1 MKTNKVILF
10 GLFVANIAFNTFAKS
25 PAHRNCVKRT
35 TPVVENRTNETP
47 VVPVIDLKQ
56 YQDVDEETA
65 LTIALNES
73 IRTANEEVK
82 SRQQFESDIELV
94 KGLELE
100 AELNKNIIKQDIQTQ
115 KVENNIKAVAAQDKA
130 FADISNLKLENKQI
144 KNRPSKLAKT
154 LVFLGYAAP
163 IAYSLAWGIYANQ
176 DLIPTSVMSLL
187 EKSPNF
193 LKIFVNSIFLT
204 NGQIQY
210 GYDFVRDRIKTFLVA
225 LSTKSGS
232 FLNTAKIFGNNKYVA
247 AKELGSKFL
256 NSNFYNTIKYNKL
269 DTVKKL
275 AKIIMLK
282 ELGSKALNATKKF
295 GLNSFNKAKELST
308 KTLNETKNMYGKI
321 NNWYTSKMFGGYLVK
336 IIRYWLL
343 QSNRFVQK
351 I

>member
-25 PAHRNCVKRT
+25 PANRNCVKRT

-56 YQDVDEETA
+56 YQDVDEEAA
-65 LTIALNES
+65 LAIALNES

-82 SRQQFESDIELV
+82 SRQQTEF
-94 KGLELE
+94 
-100 AELNKNIIKQDIQTQ
+100 NKNIIEQDIQTQ
-115 KVENNIKAVAAQDKA
+115 KVENNVKTVSAQDKA

-144 KNRPSKLAKT
+144 KNRPSKLVKT
-154 LVFLGYAAP
+154 LVYIGYALP

-176 DLIPTSVMSLL
+176 DLIPASVMNWL
-187 EKSPNF
+187 EKSPEA
-193 LKIFVNSIFLT
+193 LKIFVNSIFLS

-247 AKELGSKFL
+247 AKELGPKFL
-256 NSNFYNTIKYNKL
+256 NSNFYKTIKYNKL

-282 ELGSKALNATKKF
+282 ELGSKALNATKRF
-295 GLNSFNKAKELST
+295 GLNSFNTAKELST
-308 KTLNETKNMYGKI
+308 KTLNATKNMYGKI
-321 NNWYTSKMFGGYLVK
+321 NNWYTSKMFGELFDKNNSILVATK
-336 IIRYWLL
+336 
-343 QSNRFVQK
+343 QPVCSNNIMNIFRVPNIQ
-351 I
+351 